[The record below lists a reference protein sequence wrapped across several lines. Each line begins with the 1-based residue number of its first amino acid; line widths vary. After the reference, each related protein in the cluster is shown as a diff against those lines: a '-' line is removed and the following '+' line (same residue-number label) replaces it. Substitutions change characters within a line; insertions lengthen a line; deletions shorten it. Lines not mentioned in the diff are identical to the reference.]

1 MYDEVEHQR
10 LKQEKTM
17 SLVEPDEEF
26 EELDN
31 TIEEIC
37 K

>member
-10 LKQEKTM
+10 LKQDKIE
-17 SLVEPDEEF
+17 SAIS
-26 EELDN
+26 ELERIIRN
-31 TIEEIC
+31 IC